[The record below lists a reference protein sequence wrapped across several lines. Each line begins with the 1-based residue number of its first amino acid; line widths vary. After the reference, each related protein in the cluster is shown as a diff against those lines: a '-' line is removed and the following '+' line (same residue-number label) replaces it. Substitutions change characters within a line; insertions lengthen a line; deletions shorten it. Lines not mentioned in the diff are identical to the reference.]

1 MFVVRLWMRRPSR
14 DCCVTFWL
22 DEQISP
28 LLAPWIEEQFGL
40 TCHSVVNLLVDR
52 REDQDIFL
60 SARELGAII
69 VRKDSDFV
77 DLVGRLGQPQQILWV
92 TCGNRS
98 NALMEELL
106 ISTFPQAIEMPSAGE
121 PIVEQAL
128 HNAQRSAVRR

>member
-1 MFVVRLWMRRPSR
+1 MFVVRLWTRRPSR

-52 REDQDIFL
+52 RDDQDIFL
-60 SARELGAII
+60 SARQLGAII
-69 VRKDSDFV
+69 ISKDSDFV
-77 DLVGRLGQPQQILWV
+77 DLVNRLGQPPQILWV

-98 NALMEELL
+98 NNQMKELL
-106 ISTFPQAIEMPSAGE
+106 IKALPQAIELLAAGE
-121 PIVEQAL
+121 PLVELA
-128 HNAQRSAVRR
+128 